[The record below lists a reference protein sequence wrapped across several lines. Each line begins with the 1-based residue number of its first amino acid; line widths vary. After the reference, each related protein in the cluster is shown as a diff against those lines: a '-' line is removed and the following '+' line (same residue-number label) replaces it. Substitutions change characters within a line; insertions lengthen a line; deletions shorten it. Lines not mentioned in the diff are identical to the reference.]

1 MTSIFNP
8 FDAARNNPQGNGF
21 RAMPTIYED
30 ERGRTLS
37 YDIFSRLFKD
47 RIIFMAFPINNDA
60 ASYCIAQMLY
70 LEREDPEKDIHLYIN
85 SPGGEV
91 YPGLAIYDT
100 MQYIKPD
107 ISTTCV
113 GMAASMAA
121 VLLAGGT
128 KGKRFALPNSK
139 IMVHQPLG
147 GAQGQAS
154 DVEILAGEL
163 LKIKSKLNEIISFHT
178 GQKVDKVNT
187 DLDRDKYM
195 TAEEAKDY
203 GLVDRVLAKTE

>member
-1 MTSIFNP
+1 MSRILNP
-8 FDAARNNPQGNGF
+8 FDMARDRPAKDDF

-47 RIIFMAFPINNDA
+47 RIIFMTFPINNDA

-107 ISTTCV
+107 ITTTCI

-121 VLLAGGT
+121 VLLTGGT

-139 IMVHQPLG
+139 IMIHQPLG

-154 DVEILAGEL
+154 DVEILAEEL
-163 LKIKSKLNEIISFHT
+163 LQIKKKLNEIIAHHT
-178 GQKVDKVNT
+178 GQTIKKVLADC
-187 DLDRDKYM
+187 DRDNYL
-195 TAEEAKDY
+195 TAQEAKDY
-203 GLVDRVLAKTE
+203 GLVDQVLDKTD

>member
-1 MTSIFNP
+1 
-8 FDAARNNPQGNGF
+8 
-21 RAMPTIYED
+21 MPTIYED

>member
-1 MTSIFNP
+1 MTRILNP
-8 FDAARNNPQGNGF
+8 FDKADDLLAKGDF

-47 RIIFMAFPINNDA
+47 RIIFMTFPINNDA

-100 MQYIKPD
+100 MQYLKPD
-107 ISTTCV
+107 VTTTCI

-121 VLLAGGT
+121 VLLTAGA

-147 GAQGQAS
+147 GAQGPAS
-154 DVEILAGEL
+154 DIEIMANEI
-163 LKIKSKLNEIISFHT
+163 LKIKKTLNKIISDHT
-178 GQKVDKVNT
+178 GQKVDKINK
-187 DLDRDKYM
+187 DLDRDNYM
-195 TAEEAKDY
+195 SAQEAMDY
-203 GLVDRVLAKTE
+203 GLVDMVLEKKD